1 MSSSEYWP
9 EYFIYFTTET
19 LDLKFMETS
28 GDRNS
33 VSTFPQRLKV
43 FLNFHPLGMEGSC
56 LLYLASSLEEHFLI
70 LFGYFWQYLTISPT
84 SLPAVWPSEVLGF
97 KQCWGGGNGN
107 AVNFIFHLQISGY
120 LADTFRADGKLSTT
134 HIRKLFTCGAYL
146 GQVIS
151 ELECPVDVLIIAGH
165 VHAPDR
171 PHHVQGNLHRL
182 PVLKIAPFCRLT
194 LQDPELDGCSWGT
207 ISRHC

>member
-1 MSSSEYWP
+1 M
-9 EYFIYFTTET
+9 
-19 LDLKFMETS
+19 L
-28 GDRNS
+28 
-33 VSTFPQRLKV
+33 
-43 FLNFHPLGMEGSC
+43 
-56 LLYLASSLEEHFLI
+56 
-70 LFGYFWQYLTISPT
+70 
-84 SLPAVWPSEVLGF
+84 
-97 KQCWGGGNGN
+97 GGGNGN

-194 LQDPELDGCSWGT
+194 LQDPELDGCS
-207 ISRHC
+207 

>member
-1 MSSSEYWP
+1 MVWGLVECSLILMFWQYLLINHRIIFFLVYQSPLENTGQRSYLLSALSMSSSEYWP

-97 KQCWGGGNGN
+97 KQCWGG
-107 AVNFIFHLQISGY
+107 VMEMLSTLSFIFRSVATWQ
-120 LADTFRADGKLSTT
+120 T
-134 HIRKLFTCGAYL
+134 H
-146 GQVIS
+146 S
-151 ELECPVDVLIIAGH
+151 ELTGSCPPPTLGSCSH
-165 VHAPDR
+165 VAR
-171 PHHVQGNLHRL
+171 
-182 PVLKIAPFCRLT
+182 
-194 LQDPELDGCSWGT
+194 
-207 ISRHC
+207 